1 VAILL
6 MTGTFAICELVN
18 IAIGMIGLTR
28 TRHRLSLWWV
38 ATMSVYFSLACLA
51 AYKAVFEI
59 ATKPFFWDK
68 TTHGI
73 FDHPAEK
80 R

>member
-1 VAILL
+1 

-38 ATMSVYFSLACLA
+38 ATMSIYFSLACLA

-68 TTHGI
+68 TKHGI
-73 FDHPAEK
+73 FDHLAEK